1 MNPIKKAIA
10 ILMFILPVALL
21 LSCVGDDEHGET
33 ANEDFGKVSVE
44 IALPSPSK
52 IQTSVRSSS
61 HRTDYN
67 TLNDVNLIAYHKD
80 GTVSIIYYGGS
91 SEELSSQNNIVI
103 KYDFDKTIGQ
113 IALVGNFGSKIP
125 AAEAGNYIETLRART
140 VTIDNS
146 NIPVGCLMYAE
157 ATPTGIINGRMQMRA
172 EMVRSLAMV
181 TVSMESASL
190 KEGLSIKPVKIGI
203 RNVPRFSHFIKDN
216 KANATNIRAEGYS
229 IDNINWGVLSGS
241 NMSIGADNHQ
251 TTGGGDAL
259 FLFENKQG
267 NKGGAD
273 QTKKEAKDDMQYA
286 SYIEIEAEYD
296 YTENST
302 KYYGTIVYR
311 FCLGSNAT
319 NNYDVIRN
327 HHYAV
332 TLKLSDWGGAKEGGY
347 VENGKIVIPVGT
359 PETSWRVAVNLDEW
373 QSTDEIID
381 LDSHLVYGELK
392 LNNISG
398 TCEIDNVDWLWI
410 WDGSGW
416 VTPDQITSVDGKKL
430 LYLTNPWR
438 AEEADF
444 PQSDDGKQYRD
455 CEIVAMDAK
464 GKKMAIFT
472 LRQWAP
478 VKIAHNLYM
487 ERFESDDNDN
497 SIKNILRAKWGLTL
511 EAFGVNDNYSTNG
524 DADGWNNTR
533 YFGNISV
540 IDNKDNPIACWY
552 ALYKGGNKIGT
563 DDLPPVSVL
572 PPDFVTAKYYL
583 PNVEELQLMGQKKDN
598 PNNENNR
605 YEPLDNSVYWSCIPT
620 MVTFLTKYYVNGY
633 IYDDDRTKKYKVRTV
648 YRPEQ

>member
-33 ANEDFGKVSVE
+33 INEDFSKVSLE

-52 IQTSVRSSS
+52 IQTFIRSSS

-67 TLNDVNLIAYHKD
+67 TLNDVNIIAYHKD
-80 GTVSIIYYGGS
+80 GTVSILYYDDS
-91 SEELSSQNNIVI
+91 SEELSSQNSIVI

-125 AAEAGNYIETLRART
+125 AAEAGNNIETLRART
-140 VTIDNS
+140 VAIDNS
-146 NIPVGCLMYAE
+146 NIPTHCLMFAE
-157 ATPTGIINGRMQMRA
+157 ATPTGVINGRMQMRA
-172 EMVRSLAMV
+172 DMVRSLAMV

-216 KANATNIRAEGYS
+216 KANATNIRTEGYS

-286 SYIEIEAEYD
+286 SYIEIEAEYN
-296 YTENST
+296 YTENSA
-302 KYYGTIVYR
+302 KYSGTIVYR

-347 VENGKIVIPVGT
+347 IENDKIVIPATT

-373 QSTDEIID
+373 QSTDDIID

-410 WDGSGW
+410 WDGSDW
-416 VTPDQITSVDGKKL
+416 VTPDQITSVNKEKL
-430 LYLTNPWR
+430 PYLTNPWR

-444 PQSDDGKQYRD
+444 PQNDNDKQYRD

-464 GKKMAIFT
+464 SKKAVNIT

-497 SIKNILRAKWGLTL
+497 NILRAKWGLSLQT
-511 EAFGVNDNYSTNG
+511 FGVSSSFSTND
-524 DADGWNNTR
+524 DADGWTNTQ
-533 YFGNISV
+533 YFGNIPGYGNDDRPV
-540 IDNKDNPIACWY
+540 ACRY

-563 DDLPPVSVL
+563 DDLPAVSAL
-572 PPDFVTAKYYL
+572 PPDFVTARYYL
-583 PNVEELQLMGQKKDN
+583 PNVEELQLMGQKKNNPDN
-598 PNNENNR
+598 EDNK
-605 YEPLDNSVYWSCIPT
+605 YEPLNNLGYWSCVPT
-620 MVTFLTKYYVNGY
+620 DVTYYTKYFQDGNAKNYGS
-633 IYDDDRTKKYKVRTV
+633 RTDKYKVRTV
-648 YRPEQ
+648 YRLEQ